1 MKSSVLADKK
11 EYFAIDCLKF
21 IASYMVLGIH
31 FMIFTDVNKELDYW
45 TTQILC
51 RLAVPF
57 FFVAS
62 GYFVANKMQDVK
74 KLAVYLKRILLTYL
88 VYSLVYLPLM
98 IEKYQKF
105 DYTWKMRIEDFLYSF
120 FITGTYFHLWYFVAI
135 MVASVIVYVLINYV
149 KLDDKKLL
157 LVTGIL
163 YIIGTLGNAYRNIWV
178 DVPFIDKVLSAYE
191 SVFETTRNGV
201 FMGPLLLTLG
211 YLLRKH
217 SDKIKYRHY
226 WLYTII
232 FFALMNV
239 EEYFARAITNHAG
252 QSMLFMTPV
261 VAVLIFLT
269 GSFIKVPEKLVPLGV
284 FLRNA
289 GVVVYAFHMFISDKY
304 GYELSGFTGLCGFS
318 YYLMIAK
325 RVTILAFCIVGL
337 SRIKWFKWLKYF
349 Y

>member
-1 MKSSVLADKK
+1 MKNSVLADKK

-21 IASYMVLGIH
+21 IASYMVLAIH
-31 FMIFTDVNKELDYW
+31 FMIFADVNKELDYW

-62 GYFVANKMQDVK
+62 GYFVANKMQDSK
-74 KLAVYLKRILLTYL
+74 KLGAYLKRIFLTYL

-98 IEKYQKF
+98 IEKYQKLG
-105 DYTWKMRIEDFLYSF
+105 YTWEMGIADFLYAF
-120 FITGTYFHLWYFVAI
+120 FVSGTYFHLWYFVAI
-135 MVASVIVYVLINYV
+135 IVASVILYVLINYV
-149 KLDDKKLL
+149 KLDDKRLL
-157 LVTGIL
+157 FVTGVL
-163 YIIGTLGNAYRNIWV
+163 YAIGTLGNAYRNIWIY
-178 DVPFIDKVLSAYE
+178 VPVIDKLFSAYE
-191 SVFETTRNGV
+191 SVLGTTRNGI
-201 FMGPLLLTLG
+201 FMGPFLLALG

-217 SDKIKYRHY
+217 SDKIEYRHY

-239 EEYFARAITNHAG
+239 EEYFARAITNHGG

-261 VAVLIFLT
+261 VVVMIFLT
-269 GSFIKVPEKLVPLGV
+269 GSFIRVPKKLVPVGV
-284 FLRNA
+284 FLRNV

-304 GYELSGFTGLCGFS
+304 GYELSGFTGLSGFS

-325 RVTILAFCIVGL
+325 RVTILAVVIVSL
-337 SRIKWFKWLKYF
+337 SRIKIFSWLRYF